1 MLPKKSYICGVNL
14 IPKIFTAMKIGIPKE
29 IKNNENRVGMT
40 PAGVAELVKHGHEVF
55 VQHTAGESSGF
66 ADQEYEKMG
75 AKILPTIEDVYQ
87 AADMIIKVKEPIESE
102 YNLVKEGQLVFT
114 YFHFACSKPLT
125 EAMIKSKGVCLA
137 YETVQ
142 LADRSLPLLTPMSEI
157 AGRMATI
164 NGTYYL
170 QKTKGGNGKLI
181 CGVPGVKPA
190 KVVVLGGG
198 IVGQAAARVA
208 AGMGADVIITDISLP
223 RLREIAATMP
233 ANVNTL
239 YSSSQ
244 NVANEIKDADI
255 VVGAVLIP
263 GAKAPHLITRDMLK
277 TMQPGAVLVDVAID
291 QGGCFETS
299 HPTTHSE
306 PVYEIDGVIHYAVAN
321 IPGAV
326 PYTST
331 SALTNATLKYAL
343 ALADKGWRKACKEDE
358 ALFKGLNIV
367 EGKVTFKAVADVFGL
382 PYEPIEL

>member
-1 MLPKKSYICGVNL
+1 
-14 IPKIFTAMKIGIPKE
+14 MKIGIPKE

-164 NGTYYL
+164 SGTYYL

-263 GAKAPHLITRDMLK
+263 GDKAPHLITRDMLK
-277 TMQPGAVLVDVAID
+277 SMQPGSVLVDVAID

-306 PVYEIDGVIHYAVAN
+306 PVYEVDGVIHYAVAN